1 MEKEEIIKILE
12 LLILYINNK
21 DNPRQP
27 GLCFYLKKLYLEK
40 NITYREHLLLR
51 DYIYMHRP
59 KVFEKFYNYKQVFS
73 SSFLFFWKPGNDKIR
88 VKWLNYQINKLNK
101 LNK

>member
-1 MEKEEIIKILE
+1 
-12 LLILYINNK
+12 
-21 DNPRQP
+21 
-27 GLCFYLKKLYLEK
+27 
-40 NITYREHLLLR
+40 
-51 DYIYMHRP
+51 MHRP

>member
-40 NITYREHLLLR
+40 NITYREHRLLR

-59 KVFEKFYNYKQVFS
+59 KVFDRQRKY
-73 SSFLFFWKPGNDKIR
+73 R
-88 VKWLNYQINKLNK
+88 VLL
-101 LNK
+101 LS